1 MRNIFDKIKNKN
13 KKIFVILIFVV
24 FLFTIFFVLE
34 SYFKKNDYLSIF
46 HDKILTLELLKRFIP
61 DKNNIVIDDFEVK
74 IPYGYEIITTN
85 TAIGLFSNIR
95 ELENKLNQKYEFVDK
110 LGSNYVWKDSKNNKL
125 IFLYIKRYAKINYL
139 RFEIKKYVSPD
150 F

>member
-1 MRNIFDKIKNKN
+1 MRNIFDKIKNEN

-46 HDKILTLELLKRFIP
+46 HDKIVILELLKGFIP
-61 DKNNIVIDDFEVK
+61 DKNNIIIDDFEVK

-85 TAIGLFSNIR
+85 TAIGLF
-95 ELENKLNQKYEFVDK
+95 
-110 LGSNYVWKDSKNNKL
+110 
-125 IFLYIKRYAKINYL
+125 
-139 RFEIKKYVSPD
+139 
-150 F
+150 

>member
-1 MRNIFDKIKNKN
+1 MF
-13 KKIFVILIFVV
+13 
-24 FLFTIFFVLE
+24 LE

-46 HDKILTLELLKRFIP
+46 HDKIVILELLKGFIP

-74 IPYGYEIITTN
+74 IPYGYKIITTN

-95 ELENKLNQKYEFVDK
+95 ELENKLNQKYKFVDK

-125 IFLYIKRYAKINYL
+125 IFVYIKRYAKINYL
-139 RFEIKKYVSPD
+139 RFEIKNM
-150 F
+150 

>member
-1 MRNIFDKIKNKN
+1 MKI

-34 SYFKKNDYLSIF
+34 SYLKKNDYLSIF
-46 HDKILTLELLKRFIP
+46 HDKIVILELLKGFIP
-61 DKNNIVIDDFEVK
+61 DKNNIIIDDFEVK
-74 IPYGYEIITTN
+74 ISYGYEIITTN

-125 IFLYIKRYAKINYL
+125 IFVYIKRHANINYL
-139 RFEIKKYVSPD
+139 RFEIKNM
-150 F
+150 

>member
-46 HDKILTLELLKRFIP
+46 HDKIVILELLKGFIP
-61 DKNNIVIDDFEVK
+61 DKNNIIIDDFEV
-74 IPYGYEIITTN
+74 ILQLGYFQI
-85 TAIGLFSNIR
+85 
-95 ELENKLNQKYEFVDK
+95 FV
-110 LGSNYVWKDSKNNKL
+110 N
-125 IFLYIKRYAKINYL
+125 
-139 RFEIKKYVSPD
+139 
-150 F
+150 

>member
-46 HDKILTLELLKRFIP
+46 HDKIVILELLKGFIP
-61 DKNNIVIDDFEVK
+61 DKNNIIIDDFEVK
-74 IPYGYEIITTN
+74 I
-85 TAIGLFSNIR
+85 R
-95 ELENKLNQKYEFVDK
+95 ELETKLNQKYEFVDK

-125 IFLYIKRYAKINYL
+125 IFLYIKRYANINYL
-139 RFEIKKYVSPD
+139 RFEIKNM
-150 F
+150 